1 MARCRDGMGV
11 EEMASLAGSDSD
23 GNMTSLSGSNGVGE
37 SAPLKNGMSG
47 EGASPHGQ
55 LIPPV
60 RICACGGR
68 MGRIQTRRVN
78 YGQRG
83 CGKDCL
89 FPRNLEVRVT
99 PVGVSARTLPRT
111 RIPVWT
117 RSRGRMAK
125 SQRQCSTD
133 VRNNCDSSSS
143 SDAFN
148 SLVASDPRGWVSD
161 TSISSASDTRNTCT
175 SNLESG
181 PSDPSDTSW
190 TPKVD
195 TDMESPSSSSRASDC
210 MGTPPRTLIVH
221 ACPPHRKRVLDT
233 TSP

>member
-23 GNMTSLSGSNGVGE
+23 GDMTSLSGSNGVGE
-37 SAPLKNGMSG
+37 SAPLLKNGMSG

-60 RICACGGR
+60 RICACGGM

-78 YGQRG
+78 YGRRG

-111 RIPVWT
+111 RMPV
-117 RSRGRMAK
+117 
-125 SQRQCSTD
+125 
-133 VRNNCDSSSS
+133 
-143 SDAFN
+143 
-148 SLVASDPRGWVSD
+148 
-161 TSISSASDTRNTCT
+161 
-175 SNLESG
+175 
-181 PSDPSDTSW
+181 
-190 TPKVD
+190 
-195 TDMESPSSSSRASDC
+195 
-210 MGTPPRTLIVH
+210 
-221 ACPPHRKRVLDT
+221 
-233 TSP
+233 